1 MNRAAEVRR
10 TAPSVPGY
18 TRWEP
23 QKNRDRGEQEKVQRN
38 NGCKVSKFNKKCKS
52 AHSEISINST
62 QDQDREGH
70 SQVQF
75 SKNAEKDRD
84 SLQSSNWK
92 TAYHKE
98 ISKKLTAT
106 SHQKQQKPE
115 CSGKTH
121 PKFSKPLL
129 TTTTKKTQT
138 ISNDNPI
145 HSKSS
150 LQTGKQSN
158 IIPRWTK
165 IEWPHC

>member
-75 SKNAEKDRD
+75 SKNAEKV
-84 SLQSSNWK
+84 
-92 TAYHKE
+92 
-98 ISKKLTAT
+98 SKKSPYDINRWNSGVFFTAVDCID
-106 SHQKQQKPE
+106 Q
-115 CSGKTH
+115 
-121 PKFSKPLL
+121 
-129 TTTTKKTQT
+129 
-138 ISNDNPI
+138 
-145 HSKSS
+145 
-150 LQTGKQSN
+150 
-158 IIPRWTK
+158 
-165 IEWPHC
+165 